1 MTKHELQGK
10 WKQIKGRIRSTW
22 GRLSENDLDMIRGRR
37 DVLLGKL
44 RETYGWAKGE
54 AGRRVVAFERR
65 LATAIREVADDAV
78 ERLEKSRR
86 RAKTRGRKAVTRSID
101 ATSRRVDRTR
111 RRAKAKAKATR

>member
-1 MTKHELQGK
+1 MNKHELQGK

-44 RETYGWAKGE
+44 RETYGWAKAE
-54 AGRRVVAFERR
+54 AGRQIVAFERR
-65 LATAIREVADDAV
+65 LGAAVQEVADEAV
-78 ERLEKSRR
+78 QRLRTARR

-101 ATSRRVDRTR
+101 TASRKVDRAR
-111 RRAKAKAKATR
+111 RKAKSKARSTR